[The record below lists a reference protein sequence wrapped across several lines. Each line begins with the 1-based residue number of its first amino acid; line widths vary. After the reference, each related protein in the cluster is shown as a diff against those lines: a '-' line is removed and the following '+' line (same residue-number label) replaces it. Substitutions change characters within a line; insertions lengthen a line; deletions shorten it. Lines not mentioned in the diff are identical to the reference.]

1 MRARATTLV
10 AVTTVA
16 ARIAGFVRVSVFGR
30 VFGAGMLGDTYLAAN
45 TVPNVIYESVAGGA
59 LAGVVVPVLAGP
71 AAARDTRAL
80 RQTVSAL
87 LTWTVLVLTPAAVL
101 CAVFSHQIL
110 DLLVAGDA
118 PDRAARVHLGA
129 RMLVVFAP
137 QVVLY
142 GIGIVCT
149 GALQAHHRFLAP
161 AMAPLASSLVVVTT
175 YLLFACRHPGL
186 AVGEVGGAEGL
197 VLSVGTT
204 LGVVALTATVA
215 VPMLRLRLG
224 LRTALRFPAG
234 VAASV
239 RRLALAGA
247 AGLLAQ
253 QASLL
258 VALRLASRQAGA
270 QTLFM
275 QATAV
280 FLVPW
285 AVLAVPVATTAFPA
299 MSAAM
304 SPASGG
310 EVPGDVGDG
319 EVSGEVPA
327 RFTED
332 RDGAGFDRILS
343 RALVTVLLSGL
354 IAAGLLVALA
364 GPVARVVMAVRA
376 GTNLSGVR
384 DLQEAIVAF
393 APGLPGFA
401 VLAVTMRALYAR
413 GATRRAGAAVVAG
426 WGAVIVTDLALVAAF
441 PTVPAATLLGAG
453 NSAGMTRRRSAAGR
467 CTRLG
472 GCPG

>member
-1 MRARATTLV
+1 
-10 AVTTVA
+10 
-16 ARIAGFVRVSVFGR
+16 
-30 VFGAGMLGDTYLAAN
+30 
-45 TVPNVIYESVAGGA
+45 
-59 LAGVVVPVLAGP
+59 
-71 AAARDTRAL
+71 
-80 RQTVSAL
+80 
-87 LTWTVLVLTPAAVL
+87 
-101 CAVFSHQIL
+101 
-110 DLLVAGDA
+110 
-118 PDRAARVHLGA
+118 
-129 RMLVVFAP
+129 MLVVFAP

-186 AVGEVGGAEGL
+186 AVGEVGGADEL

-253 QASLL
+253 QTSLL
-258 VALRLASRQAGA
+258 VALRLASRQPGA
-270 QTLFM
+270 QTVFM

-304 SPASGG
+304 SA
-310 EVPGDVGDG
+310 
-319 EVSGEVPA
+319 A
-327 RFTED
+327 R
-332 RDGAGFDRILS
+332 
-343 RALVTVLLSGL
+343 
-354 IAAGLLVALA
+354 
-364 GPVARVVMAVRA
+364 
-376 GTNLSGVR
+376 
-384 DLQEAIVAF
+384 
-393 APGLPGFA
+393 
-401 VLAVTMRALYAR
+401 
-413 GATRRAGAAVVAG
+413 
-426 WGAVIVTDLALVAAF
+426 
-441 PTVPAATLLGAG
+441 
-453 NSAGMTRRRSAAGR
+453 
-467 CTRLG
+467 
-472 GCPG
+472 